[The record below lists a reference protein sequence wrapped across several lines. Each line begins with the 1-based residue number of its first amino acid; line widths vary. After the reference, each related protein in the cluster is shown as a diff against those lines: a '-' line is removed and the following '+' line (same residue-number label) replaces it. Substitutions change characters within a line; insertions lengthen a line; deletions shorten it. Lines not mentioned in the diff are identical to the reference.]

1 MYENQKGK
9 VKQGAWGG
17 GQEAR
22 SKSIW
27 NFQVSAKTSMCEAGN
42 ATDGSEKEDDRVR
55 KGQPGEHPTGS
66 MKG

>member
-55 KGQPGEHPTGS
+55 KG
-66 MKG
+66 

>member
-9 VKQGAWGG
+9 VRQGAGGG
-17 GQEAR
+17 GQAAR

-27 NFQVSAKTSMCEAGN
+27 NFQVTAKTSMGEARN
-42 ATDGSEKEDDRVR
+42 TTDSSEKEDDRVWQ
-55 KGQPGEHPTGS
+55 GQPGEHPTGS